1 MRIVILGASGQLG
14 RIIFNSLR
22 KKIPQSEILACVRP
36 KHLHF
41 EGVAGDHQQRS
52 VVFDPMLSDW
62 SSLGRI
68 DFIINC
74 IGAIDESEIS
84 FEKIHLLPL
93 FHLKEQFEKLGR
105 PKLIQI
111 SALGARPDS
120 PSAFMRTK
128 WIAEKI
134 ALQFPQAQVIR
145 PSIVCTEGT
154 MMVRRIRQLK
164 KMARFFGGKIPFPEE
179 ALHTEIQPV
188 APEDLAALV
197 LQLIRSEQE
206 NQIIEL
212 TGAEKFEME
221 TLLGMAKIRPRGISK
236 KPADFLMKIIS
247 PFLKNILSSE
257 QYLLLSEN
265 NTGANSIAEK
275 IIGRN
280 LRPTKSFWEKELSR
294 I

>member
-22 KKIPQSEILACVRP
+22 KKFPQAEICATVRP

-52 VVFDPMLSDW
+52 VVFDPMQSDW
-62 SSLGRI
+62 SSLGKT
-68 DFIINC
+68 DCIINC
-74 IGAIDESEIS
+74 IGVIDESEIS
-84 FEKIHLLPL
+84 FEEVHLLPL
-93 FHLKEQFEKLGR
+93 LHLKNQFEKLGR

-134 ALQFPQAQVIR
+134 ALQFPHAQVIR

-154 MMVRRIRQLK
+154 MMVRSLQRLK
-164 KMARFFGGKIPFPEE
+164 KMARLSSGKMFFPEQ

-188 APEDLAALV
+188 APEDLAALIAE
-197 LQLIRSEQE
+197 LIRTNHEE
-206 NQIIEL
+206 RIIEL

-221 TLLGMAKIRPRGISK
+221 TLLSIAKIKPVRISK
-236 KPADFLMKIIS
+236 KTAAF
-247 PFLKNILSSE
+247 FLKLILPFVKKMLSAE

-265 NTGANSIAEK
+265 NTGANSVAEK

-280 LRPTKSFWEKELSR
+280 LRPTKSFWEKELAR
-294 I
+294 V

>member
-14 RIIFNSLR
+14 RIIFDSLR
-22 KKIPQSEILACVRP
+22 KKIPEAEILACVRP

-41 EGVAGDHQQRS
+41 EGVAGDHKQRS
-52 VVFDPMLSDW
+52 VIFDPMQSDW
-62 SSLGRI
+62 SSLGKT

-74 IGAIDESEIS
+74 IGAIDESETT

-134 ALQFPQAQVIR
+134 ALQVPGAHVIR

-154 MMVRRIRQLK
+154 MMVRSLRRLK
-164 KMARFFGGKIPFPEE
+164 KMARLSKGKMLFPEE

-197 LQLIRSEQE
+197 TELIRSNHEE
-206 NQIIEL
+206 QIIEL

-221 TLLGMAKIRPRGISK
+221 DLLSIAKIRPLLLSG
-236 KPADFLMKIIS
+236 KPAALLMKLLS
-247 PFLKNILSSE
+247 PFVKNILSNE
-257 QYLLLSEN
+257 QFLLLREN
-265 NTGANSIAEK
+265 NTAANSIAEK

-280 LRPTKSFWEKELSR
+280 LRKTKSFWEKELSR
-294 I
+294 F